1 MKIAL
6 INDISGFGNCSLT
19 AAISVL
25 SAMGHETFPLPTA
38 TLSNQT
44 GYEHYAM
51 KDLTFLTEDFF
62 KNWDLSAEKID
73 CVYSGFS
80 PSPKTPVQAAELAKK
95 HGAFFVLDPVLGD
108 DGEFY
113 KCFGQSFIPEYKN
126 TIKFADVITPNLTE
140 LCFLTSANFNDV
152 FSSQNI
158 VSDVFELIDTLNAKN
173 TVVTGISTGEYL
185 LNVCKFGEKKFVYK
199 TKALKK
205 SYSGTGDLFAS
216 VLTGCFLKGYP
227 PEKAVK
233 TANKFVYKSIKY
245 SVKLGIPGEHGTHF
259 QKYLKTL

>member
-38 TLSNQT
+38 ALSNQT
-44 GYEHYAM
+44 GYERYAM
-51 KDLTFLTEDFF
+51 KDLTFLTEDFLCE
-62 KNWDLSAEKID
+62 WDVSNEKID

-80 PSPKTPVQAAELAKK
+80 PSAKTPMKAAELAKK
-95 HGAFFVLDPVLGD
+95 HNAAFILDPVLGD

-113 KCFGQSFIPEYKN
+113 KCFDESFIPEYKS

-140 LCFLTSANFNDV
+140 LCFLTNTNFKEI
-152 FSSQNI
+152 SSSKNI
-158 VSDVFELIDTLNAKN
+158 LGKVFELIDLLNAKN
-173 TVVTGISTGEYL
+173 TVVTGIFLDGYL
-185 LNVCKFGEKKFVYK
+185 INVCKFGEKRFLRK

-205 SYSGTGDLFAS
+205 SYSGTGDLFTS
-216 VLTGCFLKGYP
+216 VLTGCLLKGYS

-233 TANKFVYKSIKY
+233 TASKFVYKSIKH

-259 QKYLKTL
+259 QKYLKTI